1 MYVYIYASCKKNSLC
16 ATVQQVQ
23 TDCDMGIHDRVSII
37 RMVIPKCCPVL
48 SMQTAISLLFDFEQT
63 VLSGHLYV
71 KERSER

>member
-37 RMVIPKCCPVL
+37 RMIIPNVL
-48 SMQTAISLLFDFEQT
+48 SCSVHANSNFT
-63 VLSGHLYV
+63 VI
-71 KERSER
+71 